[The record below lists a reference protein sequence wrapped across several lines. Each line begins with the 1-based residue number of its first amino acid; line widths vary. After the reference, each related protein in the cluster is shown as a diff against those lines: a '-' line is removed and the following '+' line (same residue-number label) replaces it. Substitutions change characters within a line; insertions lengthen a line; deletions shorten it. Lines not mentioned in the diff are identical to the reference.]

1 MYKRTSVAVQMATK
15 NKYYHEILKAR
26 LDGTYKAWEMSLM
39 DNPIVSMRGFMC
51 MVLKNTV
58 DSAC

>member
-1 MYKRTSVAVQMATK
+1 MNRSTSVAVQIATK

-26 LDGTYKAWEMSLM
+26 VDGTYKAWEMSFM

-51 MVLKNTV
+51 TVLKNTV